1 MQSQRGWFL
10 CNSEPS
16 ARAAGSVPGDPGDSN
31 LLFKDCLAPTPEDPT
46 AMWLKDWAH
55 WYKSRAR
62 RILAALG
69 MWSVSCSE
77 KLEMH

>member
-1 MQSQRGWFL
+1 
-10 CNSEPS
+10 
-16 ARAAGSVPGDPGDSN
+16 
-31 LLFKDCLAPTPEDPT
+31 
-46 AMWLKDWAH
+46 MWLKDWPH

-77 KLEMH
+77 KLEVH